1 MVVEAL
7 LGHRGY
13 LIGHRLDLTAIDGN
27 QRLARVELLR
37 LARYRHHLDAVG
49 VFGLP
54 DYGKAT
60 LGSGG
65 MSFGVRACSVW
76 GSGLLSLGGRPAQF
90 GGRPAQF
97 GGRPAQFGGSAR
109 SVWGVGFHA
118 RIPPKYLVLTPL
130 YDCDHSLDL

>member
-76 GSGLLSLGGRPAQF
+76 GVGLLSL
-90 GGRPAQF
+90 

-109 SVWGVGFHA
+109 SVWGVG
-118 RIPPKYLVLTPL
+118 LL
-130 YDCDHSLDL
+130 SLGGRPAQFGGSDFTLEFLPSIWF